1 MKTWFQKYDSSLLVG
16 KLGKRQNITEW
27 ILSVKGGGYPQIPLK
42 YFRQNDFLL
51 RGGGLP
57 PNSAKNKFRQKM
69 VICGPKATILAPLG
83 AKRLISP

>member
-27 ILSVKGGGYPQIPLK
+27 ILSVKGGGYPPILLK
-42 YFRQNDFLL
+42 YFWQNDFPL
-51 RGGGLP
+51 RGAVP
-57 PNSAKNKFRQKM
+57 PNSAKNKFCQKM

-83 AKRLISP
+83 AKKLISR